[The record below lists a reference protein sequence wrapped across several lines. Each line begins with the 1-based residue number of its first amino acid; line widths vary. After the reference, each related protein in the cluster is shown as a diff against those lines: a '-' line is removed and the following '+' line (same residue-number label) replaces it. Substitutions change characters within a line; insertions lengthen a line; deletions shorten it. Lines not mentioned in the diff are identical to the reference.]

1 MVICTGNEMQ
11 AAFKC
16 RETTAF
22 DGMEAEPLS
31 LQASGVGA
39 LKIKGTDE

>member
-1 MVICTGNEMQ
+1 MQ

-22 DGMEAEPLS
+22 DGMQAEHS
-31 LQASGVGA
+31 SVQVTGVGA
-39 LKIKGTDE
+39 LRIKGSSE